1 MTKRM
6 INSILFLIAA
16 MVFSFNVRVDPLL
29 ISRTVNQGEKAT
41 ASIYLENV
49 DNFETVTFEVSVAD
63 IVQNREGGYVVVAA
77 GSTEYSAAKWI
88 SVTPSRFTVQPKR
101 VGKVDVQINV
111 PRGVTGGRYAAVVLK
126 VVTEKQEP
134 TGMEGSTGFGVLL
147 DYQIAS
153 FIELKVDSMRK
164 RQELYVTEFS
174 LKKISEI
181 PSLIEVQKIVGEN
194 ANVFAVTV
202 LNKGNVH
209 VQAFG
214 ELTIKTKD
222 GRTLAK
228 FPLGSGNILP
238 GAEVELRCIT
248 NRQLPPGDYNA
259 RAVVNYGGYRPAI
272 LETELNIAEVTVTSQ
287 VQKQSEAPMIFV
299 EPGNVELKCLPSAF
313 RSTTVEIFNRGKE
326 TINVSGSIY
335 PLIYDLAG
343 ELVPMEQRGQAPN
356 WIEIS
361 PSSFQLRPN
370 QSRKVR
376 ISARPSKD
384 VSGGHYF
391 DIVFTAVAEN
401 LKSEQGAN
409 LLVFVGKD
417 EDIVEKYSVKFAR
430 IAPGEK
436 GLEVDL
442 LVMNEGNV
450 HVLPSIVLGLEKVL
464 PQHEENGVILPESTE
479 RLMSASY
486 KEENPILPGTQ
497 RLFMVVLE
505 VDLKNGDY
513 ELIARLDSE
522 KEQQVVS
529 KQRIR
534 IERGE

>member
-1 MTKRM
+1 MKKRI
-6 INSILFLIAA
+6 INLILFLITAVA
-16 MVFSFNVRVDPLL
+16 FSFNVRVDPLL
-29 ISRTVNQGEKAT
+29 ISRTVNQGERAT

-49 DNFETVTFEVSVAD
+49 DNFEAVTFEVSVAD

-88 SVTPSRFTVQPKR
+88 SVTPLKLTVQPKR

-134 TGMEGSTGFGVLL
+134 TGMEESTGFGVLL

-153 FIELKVDSMRK
+153 FIELNVDSTRK

-174 LKKISEI
+174 LKKIGEI
-181 PSLIEVQKIVGEN
+181 PSLIEVQKLVGEN

-238 GAEVELRCIT
+238 GAEVELRSIT
-248 NRQLPPGDYNA
+248 NKQLPAGVYNA

-272 LETELNIAEVTVTSQ
+272 LETELNIAEATVTSQ
-287 VQKQSEAPMIFV
+287 VQKVSEAPMIFV

-326 TINVSGSIY
+326 TVNVSGSIY

-343 ELVPMEQRGQAPN
+343 ELVPMEQRGQTPD

-409 LLVFVGKD
+409 LLVFVGRD
-417 EDIVEKYSVKFAR
+417 EDIVEKYSVQFVR
-430 IAPGEK
+430 IAPGEQ

-442 LVMNEGNV
+442 LVTNEGNV
-450 HVLPSIVLGLEKVL
+450 HVLPSIVLGLEKIL
-464 PQHEENGVILPESTE
+464 SQREENGVILPESTE
-479 RLMSASY
+479 RIMSASY

-497 RLFMVVLE
+497 RLFRVVLE

-513 ELIARLDSE
+513 DLIARLDSE
-522 KEQQVVS
+522 KGQQVVS

>member
-134 TGMEGSTGFGVLL
+134 TGMEESTGFGVLL

-238 GAEVELRCIT
+238 GAEVELRSVT

-272 LETELNIAEVTVTSQ
+272 LGTELNIAEVTVTSQ

-442 LVMNEGNV
+442 LVTNEGNV
-450 HVLPSIVLGLEKVL
+450 HVLPSIVLGLEKML